1 MTTIQKFQNETEERE
16 VLFEGKKIK
25 QKYAVDYPLLSTKQN
40 IIVLSDKQIETLLTT
55 SPIDVFKRE
64 LDNVSETQ
72 VRGVINYAILHKLM
86 DMNKIDYLEKR
97 VPGTDI
103 LHAISMEKQ
112 IEKAEAAER

>member
-1 MTTIQKFQNETEERE
+1 M
-16 VLFEGKKIK
+16 
-25 QKYAVDYPLLSTKQN
+25 
-40 IIVLSDKQIETLLTT
+40 
-55 SPIDVFKRE
+55 
-64 LDNVSETQ
+64 SETQ

-112 IEKAEAAER
+112 IEKAEAAEK